1 MTIGG
6 PQLRTARSRSV
17 TRDIQVIRKSLSTVA
32 RALGRLGPAL
42 AAAGSTRPERAVSAR
57 RKPTLSPARRR
68 ALKFQGQYMS
78 EVRELGPRQKAQ
90 VKALRAAKG
99 VEAAIRYARKLTR
112 R

>member
-1 MTIGG
+1 MKTTRGKSI
-6 PQLRTARSRSV
+6 S
-17 TRDIQVIRKSLSTVA
+17 RDIQVIRKSFSTIA

-42 AAAGSTRPERAVSAR
+42 AAAGSVRPERAVSAR

-99 VEAAIRYARKLTR
+99 VEAAIRYARKLSR

>member
-1 MTIGG
+1 
-6 PQLRTARSRSV
+6 LA
-17 TRDIQVIRKSLSTVA
+17 
-32 RALGRLGPAL
+32 PAL
-42 AAAGSTRPERAVSAR
+42 EAATGSAPGERPAPTR

-99 VEAAIRYARKLTR
+99 VEAAIRYAKKLSKR
-112 R
+112 

>member
-1 MTIGG
+1 
-6 PQLRTARSRSV
+6 LRATRGRSIS
-17 TRDIQVIRKSLSTVA
+17 RDIQAIRKSLSTVA

-42 AAAGSTRPERAVSAR
+42 AAAGAARPEQAVSAR

-99 VEAAIRYARKLTR
+99 VEAAIRYARKLSKR
-112 R
+112 

>member
-1 MTIGG
+1 M
-6 PQLRTARSRSV
+6 RTTRGKSIS
-17 TRDIQVIRKSLSTVA
+17 RDIQAIRKSLSTVA

-42 AAAGSTRPERAVSAR
+42 AAASGAAAAERSATTR

-90 VKALRAAKG
+90 VKALREARG
-99 VEAAIRYARKLTR
+99 VEAAIRYARKLSKR
-112 R
+112 

>member
-1 MTIGG
+1 M
-6 PQLRTARSRSV
+6 RTPRAKSIS
-17 TRDIQVIRKSLSTVA
+17 RDIQAIRKSLSTVA

-42 AAAGSTRPERAVSAR
+42 EGAAGAARPERAASVR

-99 VEAAIRYARKLTR
+99 VEAAIRYARKLSKR
-112 R
+112 

>member
-1 MTIGG
+1 LKTTRANSI
-6 PQLRTARSRSV
+6 S
-17 TRDIQVIRKSLSTVA
+17 RDIQAIRRSLSTVA

-42 AAAGSTRPERAVSAR
+42 AAVGAPRAEHAATPR

-90 VKALRAAKG
+90 VKALRATKG
-99 VEAAIRYARKLTR
+99 VEAAIRYARKLSKR
-112 R
+112 

>member
-1 MTIGG
+1 MRAPRGKSI
-6 PQLRTARSRSV
+6 S
-17 TRDIQVIRKSLSTVA
+17 RDIQAIRKSLSTVA

-42 AAAGSTRPERAVSAR
+42 QAAAGATPKVRGATER

-90 VKALRAAKG
+90 VKALREAKG
-99 VEAAIRYARKLTR
+99 VEAAIRYARKLSKR
-112 R
+112 